1 MAPALGAQSGPG
13 QTVYDQ
19 SCVSCHGVD
28 GEGMMPGVPD
38 LTAKDSVLNKSE
50 TELVRNTLK
59 GMQSPGSSLAMP
71 PKGGNPEL
79 TEQNIIDAVRYMR
92 MTFLS
97 RQNDTAR

>member
-1 MAPALGAQSGPG
+1 
-13 QTVYDQ
+13 
-19 SCVSCHGVD
+19 
-28 GEGMMPGVPD
+28 MPGVPD